1 MNNITKNIIGGVII
15 VIVLVLMWFFSTIV
29 IYILIAAVISIVG
42 RPIVRFFDGVRFR
55 RFNLPHALSAIL
67 TLIVI
72 VGSIFCLA
80 AVFVPLIIHQAKV
93 IAAIDVNAI
102 SADMR
107 LRLKGVQDVLHQYG
121 ILRYYENLDTVL
133 ISKAKEIVSLSS
145 LSDVLGSIVNI
156 AGNLFIGMFS
166 VIFIS
171 FFFLKDE
178 NLFSNIIL
186 VMTPEK
192 SADKITVILRDTR
205 YLLSRYFSGVCIQ
218 VFVMMTIEVT
228 GLTIFG
234 VPNALLI
241 GTLGGMF
248 IIIPYLG
255 PLIGATV
262 GILLGVSSIV
272 SMGNYN
278 DIIPIALIIIGVF
291 SFANMVDNFVIQPF
305 VFSNRVKAHPLEI
318 FLVILMAGS
327 MAGVPGMILA
337 IPSYT
342 VIRVIA
348 REFFDKFSVV
358 HSLTKNL

>member
-15 VIVLVLMWFFSTIV
+15 AIVLFLMWYFSTLV
-29 IYILIAAVISIVG
+29 IYTLIAAVISIVG
-42 RPIVRFFDGVRFR
+42 RPIVRFFDKVRYRKFKM
-55 RFNLPHALSAIL
+55 PHVLSTFL
-67 TLIVI
+67 TLIVMI
-72 VGSIFCLA
+72 GTIIGLA
-80 AVFVPLIIHQAKV
+80 SVFVPLIIHQAQL
-93 IAAIDVNAI
+93 IANINVNAI
-102 SADMR
+102 SADMH
-107 LRLKGVQDVLHQYG
+107 LRLKGVQDVLHHYG

-133 ISKAKEIVSLSS
+133 ISKAKELVSLSTF
-145 LSDVLGSIVNI
+145 SDVLGSIVNI
-156 AGNLFIGMFS
+156 ASNLFIGVFS

-186 VMTPEK
+186 ILTPQK
-192 SADKITVILRDTR
+192 SAEKITVVLRDTR
-205 YLLSRYFSGVCIQ
+205 YLLSRYFSGVCFQLFI
-218 VFVMMTIEVT
+218 MMTLEVT
-228 GLTIFG
+228 GLTLFG

-241 GTLGGMF
+241 GTLGGMMN
-248 IIIPYLG
+248 IIPYLG
-255 PLIGATV
+255 PLIGATA

-278 DIIPIALIIIGVF
+278 DIIPTALIIIGVF
-291 SFANMVDNFVIQPF
+291 AFANMVDNFVIQPF

-318 FLVILMAGS
+318 FFVVLMAGS

-337 IPSYT
+337 IPTYT

>member
-1 MNNITKNIIGGVII
+1 MNNITKNILGGII
-15 VIVLVLMWFFSTIV
+15 IAFVLFLMWYFSTIV
-29 IYILIAAVISIVG
+29 IYTLIAAVISIIG
-42 RPIVRFFDGVRFR
+42 RPIVRFFDKIRFR
-55 RFNLPHALSAIL
+55 RFKLPHVLSTFL
-67 TLIVI
+67 TLFVI
-72 VGSIFCLA
+72 VGSVFLLVSI
-80 AVFVPLIIHQAKV
+80 FVPLIINQAKM
-93 IAAIDVNAI
+93 IADINVNAI

-107 LRLKGVQDVLHQYG
+107 LRLKGVQDMLHHYG
-121 ILRYYENLDTVL
+121 VLRYYENLDTVL
-133 ISKAKEIVSLSS
+133 ISKAKEIVSLSTF
-145 LSDVLGSIVNI
+145 SDILGSIVNI
-156 AGNLFIGMFS
+156 AGNFFIGMFS
-166 VIFIS
+166 VFFIS

-192 SADKITVILRDTR
+192 SQDKITVILKDTR
-205 YLLSRYFSGVCIQ
+205 WLLSRYFSGICIQ

-241 GTLGGMF
+241 GTLGGML

-255 PLIGATV
+255 PLIGATAGV
-262 GILLGVSSIV
+262 LLGVSSIV

-278 DIIPIALIIIGVF
+278 DIISITLIIIGVF

-318 FLVILMAGS
+318 FFVILMAGS